1 MKKEK
6 KRELT
11 IKQLE
16 NRAIVTKWM
25 ENFFFIMSTIGMFAI
40 ASILIVVYT
49 TLAITITFWNIF
61 IPTILIA
68 IISGIIAC
76 AFESKTQKYENTI
89 IKRMAGKGN
98 IKDKVILRSGKYLNT
113 IFNHY
118 FVTYIKLG
126 IMKNNT
132 EDLIESREQKK
143 KIVNSIIQSI
153 EIEKAEEETM
163 NVIIKVDSG
172 ECIETKV
179 PEEKLI
185 EMFDLKTE

>member
-1 MKKEK
+1 
-6 KRELT
+6 
-11 IKQLE
+11 
-16 NRAIVTKWM
+16 
-25 ENFFFIMSTIGMFAI
+25 
-40 ASILIVVYT
+40 
-49 TLAITITFWNIF
+49 
-61 IPTILIA
+61 
-68 IISGIIAC
+68 
-76 AFESKTQKYENTI
+76 
-89 IKRMAGKGN
+89 MAGKGN

>member
-16 NRAIVTKWM
+16 NRAKVTKWM
-25 ENFFFIMSTIGMFAI
+25 ENFFLFMSSIGGFIIVIGLYIMCDMWGI
-40 ASILIVVYT
+40 TSI
-49 TLAITITFWNIF
+49 W
-61 IPTILIA
+61 
-68 IISGIIAC
+68 GIIIPYMIIEVIFGIITC
-76 AFESKTQKYENTI
+76 AFASMTEKYENTI
-89 IKRMAGKGN
+89 IKQMAGKGN

-118 FVTYIKLG
+118 FVTFIKLG

-179 PEEKLI
+179 PEEKLR